1 MRDSRPDRDVPLP
14 SMSAEGYESFVI
26 RVLVTRETGAIVSG
40 HVTHLTTGQ
49 HFNFS
54 SLDSV
59 LGFIQRSAAMG
70 CRS

>member
-1 MRDSRPDRDVPLP
+1 
-14 SMSAEGYESFVI
+14 MSAEGYQSFVI

-40 HVTHLTTGQ
+40 NVTHLTTGQ

-59 LGFIQRSAAMG
+59 LGFIQRSAATG
-70 CRS
+70 CRT